1 MAILYC
7 NFSFFYKRIKY
18 SCILLI
24 QEVTYKMG
32 VYKIIDIVGISQKS
46 FSDAAK
52 NAVIEVAKTVKK
64 IRRAEATKF
73 DIKVENDKPVL
84 YRAEMK
90 ISFEIER

>member
-1 MAILYC
+1 
-7 NFSFFYKRIKY
+7 
-18 SCILLI
+18 
-24 QEVTYKMG
+24 MG
-32 VYKIIDIVGISQKS
+32 IYKIIDIVGTSGKS

-52 NAVIEVAKTVKK
+52 NAIVEAAKTVKK
-64 IRRAEATKF
+64 IRRAEVIKF